1 MAVVSLLL
9 LAWVGWFAM
18 CQCRSEDQV
27 EVCAV
32 AVDDIR
38 QTIAS
43 VKGATLDLLP
53 NGDILATNTI
63 AAERPA
69 FQAAVDKAAAP
80 YRKQGAC

>member
-1 MAVVSLLL
+1 
-9 LAWVGWFAM
+9 M
-18 CQCRSEDQV
+18 CKCRSEDQV

-32 AVDDIR
+32 AADDIKK
-38 QTIAS
+38 TIAAVS
-43 VKGATLDLLP
+43 GATLELLP

-69 FQAAVDKAAAP
+69 FQAAVDQAAAP